1 LSKLDGAAA
10 TPIGRPIGNT
20 QLYVLDAHGQL
31 QPTGSTGELYIGGA
45 GVARGY
51 LNREALTAERFVGN
65 PFAAG
70 CMYRTG
76 DLVRLLPDSELE
88 FVGRIDDQVKIRGF
102 RIELGE
108 IEAALVA
115 QAGVREAVVLVRED
129 APGDRRLVAYVVPVE
144 GTVVE
149 AHALREALSQSLPE
163 YMVPAAYVSL
173 GALPLTGNGKVDR
186 KALPAPGDVA
196 FAQRAFEAP
205 QGAIETLLAGIWS
218 ELLGVE
224 RIGRQDNFF
233 ELGGH
238 SLLAVRLMGILRREA
253 LNIDIRA
260 LFAQPTLAA
269 LAQAVEA
276 AQRGASTDVVVPP
289 NGIPPDCTAIAP
301 EMLPL
306 IALDA
311 AQIARIVAAVPG
323 GAANVQD
330 LYPLAPLQEGIL
342 FHHLLQAQ
350 GDAYLLSTT
359 LAFDT
364 KARLDAF
371 VGALQQVIDRHD
383 VLRTAVLWEGLA
395 EPVQVV
401 WRRARFEVR
410 TPTLPAGDV
419 ATRLAE
425 LTDPLHIRLD
435 VSHAPLMQGH
445 AAFDAA
451 HQRWLLQL
459 VHHHL
464 VLDHTALEVLL
475 HEIGLILGGRAQEL
489 PEPVPFRNFVA
500 QARLGV
506 SEAEH
511 EAFFGRMLGD
521 VDEPTAPFGILRV
534 EGEGAHVREAQRA
547 LPRTLSKR
555 LRQQARSLGVSTAS
569 LFHWAW
575 AQVLART
582 TGREDVV
589 FGTVLFGRLQGG
601 AGAERAMG
609 LFINTLPIRV
619 RLGETGVRDGVRE
632 THALLSGLL
641 GHEHASL
648 ALAQRCSALSSSTP
662 LFSAVLNY
670 RHSVDADAGAE
681 TPDWAHGMQMLSAV
695 ERTNHVPFI
704 MAVDDL
710 GEDFELKALVEQPVA
725 PERICAYMQTAL
737 ASLADALEGA
747 AQLPSWRVEV
757 LDADERRQVLEDWN
771 RTDRAWPHP
780 DGCVQTLFERQVQ
793 ATPDALAVAQGEEQL
808 TYRELDARAN
818 RLAHHL
824 RSLGVKPDEKVAICL
839 QRSVDTIVAML
850 AVMKAGG
857 AYVPLDPSYPQAR
870 LDFMLRDS
878 RPRVLITTAALQDQL
893 PASPILWRTPVVD
906 MTEAEQWRSQ
916 SSDAIDPASFGLQP
930 THLAYV
936 IYTSGSTGVPKGV
949 MATHRGLCNL
959 AQAQIA
965 GFGVRPD
972 SRVVQFAS
980 FSFDACISEVMMA
993 LLCGASL
1000 HLPPP
1005 GPMAGRELVAWL
1017 DAQRITHATLPPA
1030 LLASLPDDAAL
1041 PQLRTLILAGEAT
1054 SAAQVRRWAPGRR
1067 VINAYGPTEG
1077 TVCASLHDCDPASSE
1092 PPPIGRPIA
1101 NVRLYVLDAHG
1112 RPAPIGVAGEL
1123 HIGGVQ
1129 VARGYLNNATLTDE
1143 RFVPDPFAAAADARM
1158 YRTGDLARWRAD
1170 GTLDFL
1176 GRNDHQVKVRGFRIE
1191 LGEIEAK
1198 LLAQAGVR
1206 EALVLAREDVTGDR
1220 QLVAYVADG
1229 ADADLDTQ
1237 ALRRAL
1243 AQALPDYMVPAAWV
1257 VLPRLPVTPN
1267 GKVDR
1272 KALPLPSQAG
1282 VAQAAYEPPEGVT
1295 ETTLSQIWS
1304 ELLGIER
1311 VGRQDHFF
1319 ELGGH
1324 SLLATRLISRVR
1336 SEWDIELSL
1345 MTIFSNPRLSEFSE
1359 AIVDCQLA
1367 QFDADYLDTIVARHQ
1382 GLVQ

>member
-1 LSKLDGAAA
+1 
-10 TPIGRPIGNT
+10 
-20 QLYVLDAHGQL
+20 
-31 QPTGSTGELYIGGA
+31 
-45 GVARGY
+45 
-51 LNREALTAERFVGN
+51 
-65 PFAAG
+65 
-70 CMYRTG
+70 
-76 DLVRLLPDSELE
+76 
-88 FVGRIDDQVKIRGF
+88 
-102 RIELGE
+102 
-108 IEAALVA
+108 
-115 QAGVREAVVLVRED
+115 
-129 APGDRRLVAYVVPVE
+129 
-144 GTVVE
+144 
-149 AHALREALSQSLPE
+149 
-163 YMVPAAYVSL
+163 MVPAAYVSL

-196 FAQRAFEAP
+196 FAQRDFEAP
-205 QGAIETLLAGIWS
+205 QGAVETLLAGIWS

-224 RIGRQDNFF
+224 RVGRQDNFF

-238 SLLAVRLMGILRREA
+238 SLLAVRLMGILRRES

-269 LAQAVEA
+269 LAHAVEE
-276 AQRGASTDVVVPP
+276 AQRGLSTDVVVPP
-289 NGIPPDCTAIAP
+289 NGIPPGCTAIEPA
-301 EMLPL
+301 MLPL
-306 IALDA
+306 ISLDA

-342 FHHLLQAQ
+342 FHHLLQTQ

-364 KARLDAF
+364 RARLDAF
-371 VGALQQVIDRHD
+371 VAALQQVIDRHD

-410 TPTLPAGDV
+410 SPTLPAGDV

-425 LTDPLHIRLD
+425 LTDPLHIRMD
-435 VSHAPLMQGH
+435 VSHAPLMHGH
-445 AAFDAA
+445 AAFDAE
-451 HQRWLLQL
+451 HERWLLQL

-475 HEIGLILGGRAQEL
+475 HEIGLILTGRTDEL
-489 PEPVPFRNFVA
+489 AEPVPFRNFVA

-521 VDEPTAPFGILRV
+521 VDEPTAPFGILNV

-547 LPRTLSKR
+547 LPRALSKR

-619 RLGETGVRDGVRE
+619 QLGETGVRDGVQQ
-632 THALLSGLL
+632 THALLSELL

-648 ALAQRCSALSSSTP
+648 ALAQRCSALSPSTP
-662 LFSAVLNY
+662 LFSTVLNY
-670 RHSVDADAGAE
+670 RHSVDAAAEAE

-725 PERICAYMQTAL
+725 PQRICAYMQTAL
-737 ASLADALEGA
+737 ESLAEALESA
-747 AQLPSWRVEV
+747 SQVPSWQVEV
-757 LDADERRQVLEDWN
+757 LDADERRLVLEDWN
-771 RTDRAWPHP
+771 RTDHEWPHP
-780 DGCVQTLFERQVQ
+780 DGCVQTLFERLVQ
-793 ATPDALAVAQGEEQL
+793 AVPDALAVAQGEESL

-824 RSLGVKPDEKVAICL
+824 RGLGVKPDEKVAIFL
-839 QRSVDTIVAML
+839 QRSVDTVVAML

-857 AYVPLDPSYPQAR
+857 AYVPLDPSYPQGR

-906 MTEAEQWRSQ
+906 MTEAEQWQ
-916 SSDAIDPASFGLQP
+916 SLSSEAIDPASLGLQS

-965 GFGVRPD
+965 GFGVQPD

-1005 GPMAGRELVAWL
+1005 GPMAGRELVSWL

-1030 LLASLPDDAAL
+1030 LLASLPGDATL
-1041 PQLRTLILAGEAT
+1041 PHLHTLILAGEAT

-1067 VINAYGPTEG
+1067 LINAYGPTEG
-1077 TVCASLHDCDPASSE
+1077 TVCASMHTCDPAASD
-1092 PPPIGRPIA
+1092 PPPIGRPIP
-1101 NVRLYVLDAHG
+1101 NVRLYVLDARG
-1112 RPAPIGVAGEL
+1112 RPAPVGVAAEL
-1123 HIGGVQ
+1123 YIGGMQ
-1129 VARGYLNNATLTDE
+1129 VARGYLNNAALTEE
-1143 RFVPDPFAAAADARM
+1143 RFVQDPFAGDADARL

-1176 GRNDHQVKVRGFRIE
+1176 GRNDHQVKIRGFRIE

-1206 EALVLAREDVTGDR
+1206 EALVLAREDVTGDK

-1229 ADADLDTQ
+1229 ANGELDTQ
-1237 ALRRAL
+1237 ALRHAL
-1243 AQALPDYMVPAAWV
+1243 VQALPDYMVPAAWV
-1257 VLPRLPVTPN
+1257 VLPVLPVTPN

-1311 VGRQDHFF
+1311 IGRQDHFF

-1359 AIVDCQLA
+1359 AIVDCQLS
-1367 QFDADYLDTIVARHQ
+1367 QFDADYLDTIVAQQQ